1 MSQQPREYDAVLGGQ
16 NPAPVTGVV
25 LGGIEGVK
33 RRLESDILDVQV
45 KALTDAL
52 KYGELGLDL
61 VIQAL
66 YSDSFPDKST
76 VGKVLK
82 YSDSKKAKQALLEY
96 NPYLYFTRLDDWEV
110 EEFNSKVGITNSH
123 ITAFALDLDLEISR
137 DKINSELYNLTK
149 SLPSNLPSSEK
160 SQFSRTEYQRLE
172 KEATNQKFQVF
183 IKAAKNNKIQA
194 LHCYYHSDC
203 FLNLLIESK
212 NKFPDLKALLWADCE
227 SKFRKHPKYKI
238 SGNMSL
244 ILKNYPDLEVFH
256 VRTSADKK
264 YYESYGGCLSFPRVK
279 HNNLKTLVIEAFYLQ
294 ESTLEQ
300 IIRLDLPN
308 LEYLELWSANQTI
321 EAHRIIQTIAD
332 KFPNLKYLGIRNCR
346 NSDDVAKAVIKCK
359 LNQRLKILNFSNMY
373 L

>member
-1 MSQQPREYDAVLGGQ
+1 MSQQPREFDAVLGGK
-16 NPAPVTGVV
+16 NPAPSTSAV

-33 RRLESDILDVQV
+33 RRLQSDISNVQT

-52 KYGELGLDL
+52 KYGEPGLDV

-66 YSDSFPDKST
+66 YSDSFQNKSFA
-76 VGKVLK
+76 GRLLK
-82 YSDSKKAKQALLEY
+82 YSGSEKAKQALLEY
-96 NPYLYFTRLDDWEV
+96 NPYLYLTKIDDWEV
-110 EEFNSKVGITNSH
+110 EEFNSQVGITNPN
-123 ITAFALDLDLEISR
+123 ITGFALNLEINR

-172 KEATNQKFQVF
+172 KEETNRKFQVF
-183 IKAAKNNKIQA
+183 LKASKNNKIQA
-194 LHCYYHSDC
+194 LHCCYHSDC
-203 FLNLLIESK
+203 FLDLFNEYK
-212 NKFPDLKALLWADCE
+212 NRFAELKALLWADCQ
-227 SKFRKHPKYKI
+227 SKYEKNSKYKL

-244 ILKNYPDLEVFH
+244 ILKNYANLEVFH
-256 VRTSADKK
+256 IRTSADKK
-264 YYESYGGCLSFPRVK
+264 YYELNGGCLSFTRVK

-308 LEYLELWSANQTI
+308 LEYLELCFANQTI
-321 EAHRIIQTIAD
+321 YANKIIQAIAD

-346 NSDDVAKAVIKCK
+346 NSDEVAREVVSCK
-359 LNQRLKILNFSNMY
+359 LNKRLKIMNFSNMY
-373 L
+373 